1 MAVLASLDRRERIP
15 ELMDEPDIDPA
26 AHRAALA
33 GLARINKL
41 SLSANI
47 LWPPI
52 QALAERNPGKTI
64 RVLDFATGSGDVPL
78 SLWKRAKSAGIPLEV
93 EGCDISST
101 AIRNATENAR
111 GCDVRYFTHD
121 VIREPLHGRYDVV
134 TCSLFLH
141 HLAEPDA
148 LTVLRHM
155 RDAARELVL
164 VNDLERSRLGYALAW
179 IGTRVLSRSP
189 VVRFDGPASVRSAFT
204 PKESLAL
211 AERAGLTGAKV
222 GRRWPCRYLLSWR
235 RR

>member
-1 MAVLASLDRRERIP
+1 MPVLASLDRRERIP

-41 SLSANI
+41 SFSANI

-52 QALAERNPGKTI
+52 LALAERNPGKTI
-64 RVLDFATGSGDVPL
+64 RVLDIATGSGDVPL
-78 SLWKRAKSAGIPLEV
+78 SLWKRAKSAGISLSI
-93 EGCDISST
+93 EGCDISPT
-101 AIRNATENAR
+101 AVQNATENAR
-111 GCDVRYFTHD
+111 GTDIRFFTHD
-121 VIREPLHGRYDVV
+121 VVRKPLPSGYDVV
-134 TCSLFLH
+134 MCSLFLH
-141 HLAEPDA
+141 HLDEADA
-148 LTVLRHM
+148 STVMRHM
-155 RDAARELVL
+155 RDAASELVL

-179 IGTRVLSRSP
+179 IGTRLLSSSA
-189 VVRFDGPASVRSAFT
+189 VVRFDGPASVRSAFS
-204 PKESLAL
+204 PREALAL